1 MQVFVNVQENE
12 FGLSDPIAIVYLC
25 SELRRVMIRLYYFL
39 NLCNTYAL
47 SFDYRVYTHMHLC
60 I

>member
-25 SELRRVMIRLYYFL
+25 FELRRVMIRLYYFL

-47 SFDYRVYTHMHLC
+47 SFDCRVYTHMHLC